1 MPGPAGPTGPQG
13 LPGPTGPT
21 GSTGPQGTL
30 SSAFADL
37 VLLSTAPTV
46 IPPNVSIPLSSLISD
61 PKRGFTF
68 DAGARAAIAEQS
80 GFYYVNYILYIQG
93 DALPGAAFV
102 VTVNNF
108 EQSITISGNNTNT
121 TNDVHL
127 VGQGIIPITAGDA
140 IRLTNTGTTN
150 AVLLP
155 FAGNQQVNMSSFVIF
170 KIADL

>member
-1 MPGPAGPTGPQG
+1 M
-13 LPGPTGPT
+13 L
-21 GSTGPQGTL
+21 GS
-30 SSAFADL
+30 A
-37 VLLSTAPTV
+37 APTV

-93 DALPGAAFV
+93 DPLLPGAAFV

-108 EQSITISGNNTNT
+108 EQSITISGNNTST
-121 TNDVHL
+121 ANDVHL
-127 VGQGIIPITAGDA
+127 VGQGIIPINAGDA

-170 KIADL
+170 KIAEL